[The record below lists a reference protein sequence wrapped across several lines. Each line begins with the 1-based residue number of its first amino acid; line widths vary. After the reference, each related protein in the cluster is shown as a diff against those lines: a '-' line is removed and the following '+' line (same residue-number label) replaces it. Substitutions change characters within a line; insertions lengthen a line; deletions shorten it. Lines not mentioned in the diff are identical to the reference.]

1 MATLVLVASPF
12 PGKLGVARHSIRG
25 NCSRVSWK
33 STRITEGSSTP
44 PWLAGRCFRTWLPKI
59 EGPTVG
65 GEQQRVATSSP
76 QPRGMVCDTIF
87 AVIHYFLY
95 SMRDYIVIY
104 KGSTR
109 YIARV
114 CRQFLFEIFFPFSF
128 GEGKRRLLL
137 GADPTAARIAFV
149 FPPGPSS
156 FRPKRFVLLGGMPI
170 WRWRNGSLS
179 GAILLFGAAFGS
191 LETFFFLLSP
201 SSPSLFLL
209 LFFVSGG
216 NLKLFTFFFFA
227 CLTPL

>member
-65 GEQQRVATSSP
+65 GGQQRVATLSP

-114 CRQFLFEIFFPFSF
+114 CRQFLFEIFFSF
-128 GEGKRRLLL
+128 LFRRRQKKTPSWSWPHSGTFRLRFPSRAKLISSETLCSSRRHANLTLKERFTLWCYTSFWCRVWIL
-137 GADPTAARIAFV
+137 GNF
-149 FPPGPSS
+149 FFSS
-156 FRPKRFVLLGGMPI
+156 FSITLPPVVFRFGGKP
-170 WRWRNGSLS
+170 
-179 GAILLFGAAFGS
+179 
-191 LETFFFLLSP
+191 ETFHL
-201 SSPSLFLL
+201 
-209 LFFVSGG
+209 
-216 NLKLFTFFFFA
+216 FFFA

>member
-65 GEQQRVATSSP
+65 GGQRVATSSP

-114 CRQFLFEIFFPFSF
+114 CRQFLFEIFFSF
-128 GEGKRRLLL
+128 LFRRRQKKTPSWSWPHSGTFRLRFPSRAKLISSETLCSSRRHANLTLKERFTLWCYTSFWCRVWIL
-137 GADPTAARIAFV
+137 G
-149 FPPGPSS
+149 
-156 FRPKRFVLLGGMPI
+156 
-170 WRWRNGSLS
+170 N
-179 GAILLFGAAFGS
+179 
-191 LETFFFLLSP
+191 FFFLLSS

-216 NLKLFTFFFFA
+216 NLKLFTFFFFP